1 MGGVRPNA
9 KENGQIRPSTTV
21 RTASGGGSRPSREP
35 PLAKHRIF
43 VKISASL
50 EVIRGIPDQS
60 FHAHSASWCTPP
72 DRKSRAGDRRSRWLG
87 PARYGVATIATH
99 RFNHHHHHGSAYA
112 RARRGRYS
120 ELEQFA
126 SRGARSPLQR
136 GRRVSGRVHKIAACR
151 LPA

>member
-50 EVIRGIPDQS
+50 GVIRE
-60 FHAHSASWCTPP
+60 
-72 DRKSRAGDRRSRWLG
+72 SRIKAFMRI
-87 PARYGVATIATH
+87 ARPGVRHQIVNLV
-99 RFNHHHHHGSAYA
+99 R
-112 RARRGRYS
+112 
-120 ELEQFA
+120 E
-126 SRGARSPLQR
+126 
-136 GRRVSGRVHKIAACR
+136 IAA
-151 LPA
+151 ADG